1 MAATA
6 FVLRGAVGC
15 SWGGRFG
22 GGVDESAASSSGEAP
37 WRIME
42 ELGGSGLRVPVSVG
56 LFFCSLFVFVG
67 AGDGVYGEGRWRYV
81 YQLGRPGWCLDPTLS
96 GGLHPLP
103 GVLFSGVV
111 GWMWS
116 VASVPF
122 FTGEV
127 MADGHLAWPARSS
140 SIRHVGFPDMLLLVP
155 FLNSAASSSGG
166 WSAPRHLPRPPATR
180 ATWCSLQGLVCN
192 FLFFEW
198 CLCKLNDVNCQTFL

>member
-1 MAATA
+1 MVATA

-37 WRIME
+37 WRIMVVF
-42 ELGGSGLRVPVSVG
+42 GGSGLRVPVHVG

-96 GGLHPLP
+96 GGLHPLL

-111 GWMWS
+111 GWMRS

-140 SIRHVGFPDMLLLVP
+140 SIRHVGFPDMLLLMP

-180 ATWCSLQGLVCN
+180 ATGAPYKDLFVISFSLKGV
-192 FLFFEW
+192 F
-198 CLCKLNDVNCQTFL
+198 VS

>member
-1 MAATA
+1 M
-6 FVLRGAVGC
+6 
-15 SWGGRFG
+15 
-22 GGVDESAASSSGEAP
+22 
-37 WRIME
+37 
-42 ELGGSGLRVPVSVG
+42 LGGSGLRVPGYVG
-56 LFFCSLFVFVG
+56 IFFCSLFVFVG

-96 GGLHPLP
+96 GGLHPLL

-111 GWMWS
+111 GWMRL

-127 MADGHLAWPARSS
+127 MADGHLAWPAHSS

-166 WSAPRHLPRPPATR
+166 WSSPRHLPRPPATR
-180 ATWCSLQGLVCN
+180 ATGCSYKD
-192 FLFFEW
+192 LFVISFS
-198 CLCKLNDVNCQTFL
+198 LKGVFVS